1 MTERSFLH
9 RLWWAMKDYARRL
22 WDVAGEDNISF
33 LAGGIAFNLL
43 LAAVPFTLLL
53 LSGLGYLLNESP
65 EQSSSTVWGFI
76 DNLMPPH
83 AATSDAQLHSILDGV
98 IKARGSVGL
107 FGAIAFI
114 WFSTRLFGTLRSV
127 LGEVFDIEQGLDF
140 IKGKLFDIK
149 ITVLSTVLFVAY
161 AVLSAYLKIATNKAL
176 AALSTVGLESSS
188 FHIRLEYWLGNALAL
203 MFITL
208 MFFALYK
215 FLPSKRIRWQP
226 ALVGALFTSFMFE
239 LAKQL
244 FTAYIGSFNPG
255 SLYAGTLAG
264 IVIVV
269 FWVYYA
275 ALIFILGGEVG
286 QVYELRRV
294 RRLQRETFES

>member
-1 MTERSFLH
+1 
-9 RLWWAMKDYARRL
+9 MKDYARRI

-53 LSGLGYLLNESP
+53 LSGLGYVLNESP

-83 AATSDAQLHSILDGV
+83 AATSDQQLHAMLDGV

-107 FGAIAFI
+107 FGAVAFI

-161 AVLSAYLKIATNKAL
+161 ALLSAYLKLATSKAFS
-176 AALSTVGLESSS
+176 ALSQVGFQHSLR
-188 FHIRLEYWLGNALAL
+188 ITLEYWLGNVLAL
-203 MFITL
+203 VFITM

-215 FLPSKRIRWQP
+215 FLPSRKIRWQS
-226 ALVGALFTSFMFE
+226 ALVGALFTSVLFE

-244 FTAYIGSFNPG
+244 FTTYIGRFNPG
-255 SLYAGTLAG
+255 SLYAGTLYG

>member
-1 MTERSFLH
+1 MTGRSFLH
-9 RLWWAMKDYARRL
+9 RLWWAVKDYARRL

-53 LSGLGYLLNESP
+53 LSGLGYVLNESA

-83 AATSDAQLHSILDGV
+83 AETGDVQLHKLLDGV

-149 ITVLSTVLFVAY
+149 ITIVSTVLFVAY
-161 AVLSAYLKIATNKAL
+161 AVLSTYMKIATSKAL
-176 AALSTVGLESSS
+176 AALTDVGFRKS
-188 FHIRLEYWLGNALAL
+188 FRIRLEYWFGNILAL
-203 MFITL
+203 LFITG

-215 FLPSKRIRWQP
+215 FLPSRRIRWQP
-226 ALVGALFTSFMFE
+226 ALVGALFTSVLFE

-244 FTAYIGSFNPG
+244 FTAYIGSFNPS

-286 QVYELRRV
+286 QVYELRRT
-294 RRLQRETFES
+294 RRLQRETFEG

>member
-1 MTERSFLH
+1 MIGRSLLH
-9 RLWWAMKDYARRL
+9 RVWWAVKAYARRL

-53 LSGLGYLLNESP
+53 LSGLGYVLNESP
-65 EQSSSTVWGFI
+65 EQSSNTVWGFI

-83 AATSDAQLHSILDGV
+83 AETGDAQLRKILDGV

-107 FGAIAFI
+107 LGAIAFI

-149 ITVLSTVLFVAY
+149 ITIVSTVLFVAY
-161 AVLSAYLKIATNKAL
+161 AVLSAYMKIATSKAL
-176 AALSTVGLESSS
+176 SALPTGKSVRIT
-188 FHIRLEYWLGNALAL
+188 LEYWFGNMLAL
-203 MFITL
+203 IVITG

-215 FLPSKRIRWQP
+215 FLPSRRIRWQP
-226 ALVGALFTSFMFE
+226 ALVGALFTSVLFE

-244 FTAYIGSFNPG
+244 FTTYIGSFNPG
-255 SLYAGTLAG
+255 SLYAGTLYG

-286 QVYELRRV
+286 QVYELRRT

>member
-1 MTERSFLH
+1 MTGRSFLH
-9 RLWWAMKDYARRL
+9 RLWWAVTDYARRL

-43 LAAVPFTLLL
+43 LTAVPFTLLL
-53 LSGLGYLLNESP
+53 LSGLGYVLNESA
-65 EQSSSTVWGFI
+65 EQSSNTVWGFI

-83 AATSDAQLHSILDGV
+83 AETGDVQLHRLLDGV

-127 LGEVFDIEQGLDF
+127 LGEVFDIDQGLDF

-149 ITVLSTVLFVAY
+149 ITIVSTVLFVAY
-161 AVLSAYLKIATNKAL
+161 AVLSTYMKIATSKAL
-176 AALSTVGLESSS
+176 GALTDVGFRKS
-188 FHIRLEYWLGNALAL
+188 FRIRLEYWFGNILAL
-203 MFITL
+203 LFITG

-215 FLPSKRIRWQP
+215 FLPSRRIRWQP
-226 ALVGALFTSFMFE
+226 ALVGALFTSVLFE

-244 FTAYIGSFNPG
+244 FTAYIGSFSPS

-286 QVYELRRV
+286 QVYELRRT
-294 RRLQRETFES
+294 RRLQRETFEG

>member
-1 MTERSFLH
+1 MSGRSLLH
-9 RLWWAMKDYARRL
+9 RLWWAVKDYARRL

-65 EQSSSTVWGFI
+65 EQSSNTVWGFI

-83 AATSDAQLHSILDGV
+83 ATPNDAQLHTILDGV

-149 ITVLSTVLFVAY
+149 ITVVSTVLFVAY

-176 AALSTVGLESSS
+176 GALSTVGFQSS
-188 FHIRLEYWLGNALAL
+188 FRIRVEYWLGNLLAL
-203 MFITL
+203 MFITG

-215 FLPSKRIRWQP
+215 FLPSRRIRWQP
-226 ALVGALFTSFMFE
+226 ALVGALFTSFLFE

-244 FTAYIGSFNPG
+244 FTAYVGSFNPG
-255 SLYAGTLAG
+255 SLYAGTLYG
-264 IVIVV
+264 IVIAV

-286 QVYELRRV
+286 QVYELRRT

>member
-1 MTERSFLH
+1 MTGRSFLH
-9 RLWWAMKDYARRL
+9 RLWWAVRDYARRI

-83 AATSDAQLHSILDGV
+83 AATSDKQLHEILDGV

-149 ITVLSTVLFVAY
+149 ITILSTVLFVAY
-161 AVLSAYLKIATNKAL
+161 AVLSAYMKIATNKGL
-176 AALSTVGLESSS
+176 SALSTVGFRASLR
-188 FHIRLEYWLGNALAL
+188 IRLEYWFGNTLAL
-203 MFITL
+203 LFITG
-208 MFFALYK
+208 MFFAIYK
-215 FLPSKRIRWQP
+215 FLPSRRIRWQP
-226 ALVGALFTSFMFE
+226 ALVGALFTSVMFE

-244 FTAYIGSFNPG
+244 FTAYVGSFNPG
-255 SLYAGTLAG
+255 SLYAGTLYG

-286 QVYELRRV
+286 QVYELRRT
-294 RRLQRETFES
+294 RRLQRERFES

>member
-1 MTERSFLH
+1 MSGRSFLR
-9 RLWWAMKDYARRL
+9 RLWWAVKDYARRL

-76 DNLMPPH
+76 DNLLPPH
-83 AATSDAQLHSILDGV
+83 ATSSDEQLHTILDGV

-107 FGAIAFI
+107 LGAIAFI

-149 ITVLSTVLFVAY
+149 ITIVSTVLFVAY

-176 AALSTVGLESSS
+176 GALSTVGFKSS
-188 FHIRLEYWLGNALAL
+188 FRIRVEYWFGNLLAL
-203 MFITL
+203 MFITG

-215 FLPSKRIRWQP
+215 FLPSRRIRWEP
-226 ALVGALFTSFMFE
+226 ALVGALFTSFLFE

-244 FTAYIGSFNPG
+244 FTAYVGSFNPG
-255 SLYAGTLAG
+255 SLYAGTLYG

-286 QVYELRRV
+286 QVYELRRT

>member
-1 MTERSFLH
+1 MIGRSFLH
-9 RLWWAMKDYARRL
+9 RLWWAVKDYARRL

-53 LSGLGYLLNESP
+53 LSGLGYLLHESP

-83 AATSDAQLHSILDGV
+83 AATNDEQLHTILDGV

-161 AVLSAYLKIATNKAL
+161 AVL
-176 AALSTVGLESSS
+176 
-188 FHIRLEYWLGNALAL
+188 
-203 MFITL
+203 
-208 MFFALYK
+208 
-215 FLPSKRIRWQP
+215 
-226 ALVGALFTSFMFE
+226 
-239 LAKQL
+239 
-244 FTAYIGSFNPG
+244 
-255 SLYAGTLAG
+255 
-264 IVIVV
+264 
-269 FWVYYA
+269 
-275 ALIFILGGEVG
+275 
-286 QVYELRRV
+286 
-294 RRLQRETFES
+294 

>member
-1 MTERSFLH
+1 MSGRSVLH
-9 RLWWAMKDYARRL
+9 RFWWAVKDYARRL

-43 LAAVPFTLLL
+43 LAAVPFILLL
-53 LSGLGYLLNESP
+53 LSGLGYLLHESP
-65 EQSSSTVWGFI
+65 EQSSSTVWSFI
-76 DNLMPPH
+76 ENLMPPH
-83 AATSDAQLHSILDGV
+83 AGGNDQQLRQILDGV

-107 FGAIAFI
+107 FGAIAFV

-149 ITVLSTVLFVAY
+149 ITILSTVLFVAY

-176 AALSTVGLESSS
+176 AALSTVGIRSS
-188 FHIRLEYWLGNALAL
+188 FHIMLEYWFGNILAV
-203 MFITL
+203 MFITG

-215 FLPSKRIRWQP
+215 FLPSRRIRWEP
-226 ALVGALFTSFMFE
+226 ALVGALFTSVMFE

-244 FTAYIGSFNPG
+244 FTSYIGSFNPG
-255 SLYAGTLAG
+255 SLYAGTLYG
-264 IVIVV
+264 IVIAV

-286 QVYELRRV
+286 QVYELRRT
-294 RRLQRETFES
+294 RRLQRERFES

>member
-1 MTERSFLH
+1 MPLRSFLH
-9 RLWWAMKDYARRL
+9 RLWWAVKDYARRL

-53 LSGLGYLLNESP
+53 LSGLGYVLNESA

-83 AATSDAQLHSILDGV
+83 AETGDVQLHKLLDGV

-149 ITVLSTVLFVAY
+149 ITIVSTVLFVTY
-161 AVLSAYLKIATNKAL
+161 AVLSTYMKIATSKAL
-176 AALSTVGLESSS
+176 GALTDVGFRKS
-188 FHIRLEYWLGNALAL
+188 FRIRLEYWFGNTLAL
-203 MFITL
+203 LFITG

-215 FLPSKRIRWQP
+215 FLPSRKIRWQP
-226 ALVGALFTSFMFE
+226 ALVGALFTSVLFE

-244 FTAYIGSFNPG
+244 FTAYIGSFSPS

-286 QVYELRRV
+286 QVYELRRT

>member
-1 MTERSFLH
+1 MSVRSFLH
-9 RLWWAMKDYARRL
+9 RLWWAVKDYARRL

-53 LSGLGYLLNESP
+53 LSGLGYVLNESA
-65 EQSSSTVWGFI
+65 EQSSNTVWGFI

-83 AATSDAQLHSILDGV
+83 AETGDVQLHKLLDGV

-149 ITVLSTVLFVAY
+149 ITIVSTVLFVTY
-161 AVLSAYLKIATNKAL
+161 AVLSTYMKIATSKAL
-176 AALSTVGLESSS
+176 GALTDVGFRKS
-188 FHIRLEYWLGNALAL
+188 FRIRLEYWFGNTLAL
-203 MFITL
+203 LFITG

-215 FLPSKRIRWQP
+215 FLPSRRIRWQP
-226 ALVGALFTSFMFE
+226 ALVGALFTSVLFE

-244 FTAYIGSFNPG
+244 FTAYIGSFSPS

-286 QVYELRRV
+286 QVYELRRT

>member
-1 MTERSFLH
+1 MMGRSFLH
-9 RLWWAMKDYARRL
+9 RLWWAVKDYARRL

-53 LSGLGYLLNESP
+53 LSGLGYVLNESA

-83 AATSDAQLHSILDGV
+83 AETGDVQLHKLLDGV

-149 ITVLSTVLFVAY
+149 ITIVSTVLFVAY
-161 AVLSAYLKIATNKAL
+161 AVLSTYMKIATSKAL
-176 AALSTVGLESSS
+176 AALTDVGFRKS
-188 FHIRLEYWLGNALAL
+188 FRIRLEYWFGNILAL
-203 MFITL
+203 LFITG

-215 FLPSKRIRWQP
+215 FLPSRRIRWQP
-226 ALVGALFTSFMFE
+226 ALVGALFTSVLFE

-244 FTAYIGSFNPG
+244 FTTYIGSFNPS

-286 QVYELRRV
+286 QVYELRRT
-294 RRLQRETFES
+294 RRLQRETFEG

>member
-1 MTERSFLH
+1 MIARSLPH
-9 RLWWAMKDYARRL
+9 RFWWAVKDYARRL

-65 EQSSSTVWGFI
+65 EQSSNTVWGFI

-83 AATSDAQLHSILDGV
+83 AETNDVQLHKLLDGV

-149 ITVLSTVLFVAY
+149 ITIVSTVLFVAY

-176 AALSTVGLESSS
+176 GALSTVGFKSSLR
-188 FHIRLEYWLGNALAL
+188 IRVEYWFGNLLAL
-203 MFITL
+203 MFITG

-215 FLPSKRIRWQP
+215 FLPSRRIRWEP
-226 ALVGALFTSFMFE
+226 ALVGALFTSFLFE

-244 FTAYIGSFNPG
+244 FTAYVGSFNPG
-255 SLYAGTLAG
+255 SLYAGTLYG

-286 QVYELRRV
+286 QVYELRRT

>member
-1 MTERSFLH
+1 MNGRSFLH
-9 RLWWAMKDYARRL
+9 RFWWTVKDYARRI

-53 LSGLGYLLNESP
+53 LSGLGYVLNESA
-65 EQSSSTVWGFI
+65 EQSTNIIWAFI
-76 DNLMPPH
+76 DNLLPPH
-83 AATSDAQLHSILDGV
+83 AETGDVQLHRVLDGV

-107 FGAIAFI
+107 LGAIAFI
-114 WFSTRLFGTLRSV
+114 WFSTRLFGTLRSA
-127 LGEVFDIEQGLDF
+127 LCEVFDIEQGLDF

-149 ITVLSTVLFVAY
+149 ITIVSTLLFVVY
-161 AVLSAYLKIATNKAL
+161 TVLSAYLKIATSKAMG
-176 AALSTVGLESSS
+176 ALTEVGFRAS
-188 FHIRLEYWLGNALAL
+188 FRIRLEFWFGNILAL
-203 MFITL
+203 MFIIG
-208 MFFALYK
+208 MFFSLYK
-215 FLPSKRIRWQP
+215 FLPSRKIRWE
-226 ALVGALFTSFMFE
+226 AAMVGALFTSVLFE

-255 SLYAGTLAG
+255 SLYAGTLYG

-286 QVYELRRV
+286 QVYELRRT

>member
-1 MTERSFLH
+1 MGRSFLH
-9 RLWWAMKDYARRL
+9 RFWWAVKDYARRL

-53 LSGLGYLLNESP
+53 LSGLGYVLNESA
-65 EQSSSTVWGFI
+65 EQSSNTVWGFI

-83 AATSDAQLHSILDGV
+83 AETGDVQLHKLLDGV

-149 ITVLSTVLFVAY
+149 ITIVSTVLFVAY
-161 AVLSAYLKIATNKAL
+161 AVLSTYMKIATSKAL
-176 AALSTVGLESSS
+176 GALTDVGFRKS
-188 FHIRLEYWLGNALAL
+188 FRIRLEYWFGNILAL
-203 MFITL
+203 LFITG

-215 FLPSKRIRWQP
+215 FLPSRKIRWQP
-226 ALVGALFTSFMFE
+226 ALVGALFTSVLFE

-244 FTAYIGSFNPG
+244 FTAYIGSFNPS

-286 QVYELRRV
+286 QVYELRRT
-294 RRLQRETFES
+294 RRLQRETFEG

>member
-1 MTERSFLH
+1 MTGRSFLH
-9 RLWWAMKDYARRL
+9 RLWWVVKDYARRL

-53 LSGLGYLLNESP
+53 LSGLGYVLNESA

-83 AATSDAQLHSILDGV
+83 AETGDVQLHKLLDGV

-149 ITVLSTVLFVAY
+149 ITIVSTVLFVAY
-161 AVLSAYLKIATNKAL
+161 AVLSTYMKIATSKAL
-176 AALSTVGLESSS
+176 GALTDVGFRKS
-188 FHIRLEYWLGNALAL
+188 FRIRLEYWFGNILAL
-203 MFITL
+203 LFITG

-215 FLPSKRIRWQP
+215 FLPSRRIRWQP
-226 ALVGALFTSFMFE
+226 ALVGALFTSVLFE

-244 FTAYIGSFNPG
+244 FTAYIGSFNPS

-286 QVYELRRV
+286 QVYELRRT
-294 RRLQRETFES
+294 RRLQRETFEG

>member
-1 MTERSFLH
+1 MNGRSFLH
-9 RLWWAMKDYARRL
+9 RFWWTVKDYARRI

-53 LSGLGYLLNESP
+53 LSGLGYVLNESA
-65 EQSSSTVWGFI
+65 EQSTNIIWAFI
-76 DNLMPPH
+76 DNLLPPH
-83 AATSDAQLHSILDGV
+83 AETGDVQLHRVLDGV

-107 FGAIAFI
+107 LGAIAFI
-114 WFSTRLFGTLRSV
+114 WFSTRLFGTLRSA
-127 LGEVFDIEQGLDF
+127 LCEVFDIEQGLDF

-149 ITVLSTVLFVAY
+149 ITIVSTLLFVVY
-161 AVLSAYLKIATNKAL
+161 TVLSAYLKIATSKAMG
-176 AALSTVGLESSS
+176 ALTEVGFRAS
-188 FHIRLEYWLGNALAL
+188 FRIRLEFWFGNILAL
-203 MFITL
+203 MFIIG
-208 MFFALYK
+208 MFFSLYK
-215 FLPSKRIRWQP
+215 FLPSRKIRWE
-226 ALVGALFTSFMFE
+226 AAMVGALFTSVLFE

-255 SLYAGTLAG
+255 SLYAGTLYG

-286 QVYELRRV
+286 QVYELRRT
-294 RRLQRETFES
+294 RRLQRETFEG

>member
-1 MTERSFLH
+1 MPGRSFLH
-9 RLWWAMKDYARRL
+9 RLWWAVKDYARRL

-53 LSGLGYLLNESP
+53 LSGLGYVLNESA
-65 EQSSSTVWGFI
+65 EQSSNTVWGFI

-83 AATSDAQLHSILDGV
+83 AETGDVQLHKLLDGV

-107 FGAIAFI
+107 LGAIAFI

-127 LGEVFDIEQGLDF
+127 LSEVFDIEQGLDF

-149 ITVLSTVLFVAY
+149 ITIVSTVLFVAY
-161 AVLSAYLKIATNKAL
+161 AVLSTYMKIATSKAL
-176 AALSTVGLESSS
+176 GALTDVGFRKS
-188 FHIRLEYWLGNALAL
+188 FRIRLEYWFGNTLAL
-203 MFITL
+203 LFITG

-215 FLPSKRIRWQP
+215 FLPSRKIRWQP
-226 ALVGALFTSFMFE
+226 ALVGALFTSVLFE

-244 FTAYIGSFNPG
+244 FTAYIGSFNPS

-286 QVYELRRV
+286 QVYELRRT

>member
-1 MTERSFLH
+1 MGRSFLH
-9 RLWWAMKDYARRL
+9 RLWWAVKDYARRL

-53 LSGLGYLLNESP
+53 LSGLGYVLNESA

-83 AATSDAQLHSILDGV
+83 AETGDVQLHRLLDGV

-149 ITVLSTVLFVAY
+149 ITIVSTVLFVAY
-161 AVLSAYLKIATNKAL
+161 AVLSTYMKIATSKAL
-176 AALSTVGLESSS
+176 AALTDVGFRKS
-188 FHIRLEYWLGNALAL
+188 FRIRLEYWFGNILAL
-203 MFITL
+203 LFITG

-215 FLPSKRIRWQP
+215 FLPSRRIRWQP
-226 ALVGALFTSFMFE
+226 ALVGALFTSVLFE

-244 FTAYIGSFNPG
+244 FTAYIGSFNPS

-286 QVYELRRV
+286 QVYELRRT
-294 RRLQRETFES
+294 RRLQRETFEG

>member
-1 MTERSFLH
+1 V
-9 RLWWAMKDYARRL
+9 KDYARRL

-33 LAGGIAFNLL
+33 LAGGVAFNLL
-43 LAAVPFTLLL
+43 LTVVPFTLLL
-53 LSGLGYLLNESP
+53 LSGLGYVLNESA
-65 EQSSSTVWGFI
+65 EQQSSTVWGFI

-83 AATSDAQLHSILDGV
+83 AETSNAPLHKLLDDV

-114 WFSTRLFGTLRSV
+114 WFSTRLFGTLRTV
-127 LGEVFDIEQGLDF
+127 LGEVFDIEQGLDV

-149 ITVLSTVLFVAY
+149 ITIVSTVLFVLY
-161 AVLSAYLKIATNKAL
+161 AVVSAYFKIASTKAL
-176 AALSTVGLESSS
+176 GALRAVGIRSS
-188 FHIRLEYWLGNALAL
+188 FRIQLEYWLGNIIAL
-203 MFITL
+203 MFITG

-215 FLPSKRIRWQP
+215 FLPTRKIRWQP
-226 ALVGALFTSFMFE
+226 ALVGALFTSVLFE
-239 LAKQL
+239 VAKQL
-244 FTAYIGSFNPG
+244 FTTYIGSFNPG
-255 SLYAGTLAG
+255 TLYAGTLYA

-286 QVYELRRV
+286 QVYELRRT
-294 RRLQRETFES
+294 RRLQRETFEG

>member
-1 MTERSFLH
+1 
-9 RLWWAMKDYARRL
+9 MKDYARRL

-65 EQSSSTVWGFI
+65 EQSSNTVWGFI

-83 AATSDAQLHSILDGV
+83 AETGDVQLHKLLDGV

-149 ITVLSTVLFVAY
+149 ITVVSTVLFVAY
-161 AVLSAYLKIATNKAL
+161 AVLSAYLKIATSQGARR
-176 AALSTVGLESSS
+176 ARDSGLSHVDR
-188 FHIRLEYWLGNALAL
+188 IRLEYWFGNILAL
-203 MFITL
+203 MFIIG
-208 MFFALYK
+208 MFFSLYK
-215 FLPSKRIRWQP
+215 FLPSRKIRWEP
-226 ALVGALFTSFMFE
+226 ALVGALFTSVLFE

-286 QVYELRRV
+286 QVYELRRT
-294 RRLQRETFES
+294 RRLQRETFEG

>member
-1 MTERSFLH
+1 MGRSFLH
-9 RLWWAMKDYARRL
+9 RLWWAVKDYARRL

-53 LSGLGYLLNESP
+53 LSGLGYVLNESA

-83 AATSDAQLHSILDGV
+83 AETGDVQLHKLLDGV

-149 ITVLSTVLFVAY
+149 ITIVSTVLFVAY
-161 AVLSAYLKIATNKAL
+161 AVLSTYMKIATSKAL
-176 AALSTVGLESSS
+176 GALTDVGFRKS
-188 FHIRLEYWLGNALAL
+188 FRIRLEYWFGNILAL
-203 MFITL
+203 LFITG

-215 FLPSKRIRWQP
+215 FLPSRRIRWQP
-226 ALVGALFTSFMFE
+226 ALVGALFTSVLFE

-244 FTAYIGSFNPG
+244 FTTYIGSFNPS

-286 QVYELRRV
+286 QVYELRRT
-294 RRLQRETFES
+294 RRLQRETFEG

>member
-1 MTERSFLH
+1 MPVRSFLY
-9 RLWWAMKDYARRL
+9 RLWWAVKDYARRL

-53 LSGLGYLLNESP
+53 LSGLGYVLNQSA

-83 AATSDAQLHSILDGV
+83 AETGDVQLHKLLDGV

-149 ITVLSTVLFVAY
+149 ITIVSTVLFVTY
-161 AVLSAYLKIATNKAL
+161 AVLSTYMKIATSKAL
-176 AALSTVGLESSS
+176 GALTDVGFRKS
-188 FHIRLEYWLGNALAL
+188 FRIRLEYWFGNTLAL
-203 MFITL
+203 LFITG

-215 FLPSKRIRWQP
+215 FLPSRKIRWQP
-226 ALVGALFTSFMFE
+226 ALVGALFTSVLFE

-244 FTAYIGSFNPG
+244 FTAYIGSFNPS

-286 QVYELRRV
+286 QVYELRRT

>member
-1 MTERSFLH
+1 MTNRSFLH
-9 RLWWAMKDYARRL
+9 RLWWAAKDYARRL

-53 LSGLGYLLNESP
+53 LSGLGYVLNESA
-65 EQSSSTVWGFI
+65 EQSSNTVWGFI
-76 DNLMPPH
+76 DSLMPPH
-83 AATSDAQLHSILDGV
+83 ANANDAQLRTLLDGV

-107 FGAIAFI
+107 LGAVAFI

-149 ITVLSTVLFVAY
+149 ITIVSTVLFVVY

-176 AALSTVGLESSS
+176 GVLGVLSFRTRV
-188 FHIRLEYWLGNALAL
+188 EYWFGNLLAL
-203 MFITL
+203 MFIVG
-208 MFFALYK
+208 MFFSLYK
-215 FLPSKRIRWQP
+215 FLPSRRIRWQA
-226 ALVGALFTSFMFE
+226 ALVGALFTRALFE
-239 LAKQL
+239 VAKQL
-244 FTAYIGSFNPG
+244 FTTYIGRFNPG

-286 QVYELRRV
+286 QVYALRRT
-294 RRLQRETFES
+294 RRLQRETFEG